1 MTPPDIAGTAADPW
15 VTTDVF
21 LLTDGSEGRVAVP
34 ELVLSIGTEG
44 IDLAKADG
52 HLVWRCQWDEV
63 SEFMTPERSLLADG
77 RDALV
82 VEVGERTGRAHRFVL
97 PSADPAED
105 EQRVR
110 DIARAHGMVAPESHR
125 ALSVLLTTVIV
136 LAVLG
141 TLAVLMLSADHV
153 IRL

>member
-1 MTPPDIAGTAADPW
+1 MTPPNTADDTW
-15 VTTDVF
+15 VTSGVF

-34 ELVLSIGTEG
+34 DLVLSIGEVG
-44 IDLAKADG
+44 IELAKADG
-52 HLVWRCQWDEV
+52 QLVWRCQWDEV
-63 SEFMTPERSLLADG
+63 SEFMVPGRSRLADG
-77 RDALV
+77 RDAVV
-82 VEVGERTGRAHRFVL
+82 VEVGERNGRPHRFVV

-110 DIARAHGMVAPESHR
+110 DVARALVTPGSR
-125 ALSVLLTTVIV
+125 SALSAFLSTVIV